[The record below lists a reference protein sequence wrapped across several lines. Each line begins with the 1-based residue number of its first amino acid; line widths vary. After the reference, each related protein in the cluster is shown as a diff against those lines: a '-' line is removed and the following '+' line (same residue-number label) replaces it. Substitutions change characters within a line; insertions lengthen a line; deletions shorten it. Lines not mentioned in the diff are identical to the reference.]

1 MLNLKFLNEAVKITN
16 GNEFRL
22 LYVIANL
29 LSTKPK
35 VQIYREMLAEKLDL
49 GVKQV
54 SRLTDSLVE
63 KGLLKK
69 DVVHIKVTKS
79 VCFYSLNVDKNVQI
93 VDKNVQIVDKNVQI
107 TPSKMDKNVQLT
119 AENVDKNVPL
129 NNKYINN
136 NNECNEINDEN
147 EIDKSKLP
155 F

>member
-1 MLNLKFLNEAVKITN
+1 MINLKFLNEAVKITN

-29 LSTKPK
+29 LSTKPR

-93 VDKNVQIVDKNVQI
+93 VDKNVQI